1 MNGQFEWVDIWRDPT
16 DKRWAKAHQII
27 AKIFRFAFHKHP
39 ISNTNPSPEEQESWL
54 GMFWVHLT
62 ESPQTLA
69 ASITH
74 HKGAVYTEAWRFL
87 DKTAHADEHAIRQK
101 LVRHLRSKKILPV
114 LKDHEA
120 FRNSFANFWE
130 LVQPDIPKENLGA
143 IPSILTPQNPT
154 QIPPLVQKELLPPH
168 LKQILRA
175 EERATTDWDLTE
187 KVWDKLEPNP
197 DGVLLLSQT
206 EATEDMPISESTH
219 EDAGL
224 KQYHKAESSFEMD
237 LPFYV
242 AEILEGV
249 SLTDQHIV
257 AALLMGR
264 SQQAIADEYG
274 TSRRGVQEAYA
285 RFKESLQKII
295 DRADLSEEE
304 VRTIIK
310 KIVHTWQDELF
321 SIEQGE

>member
-1 MNGQFEWVDIWRDPT
+1 MNGQFEWVDIWRDPN
-16 DKRWAKAHQII
+16 DKRWAQAHQMIS
-27 AKIFRFAFHKHP
+27 KIFRFAFNKHP
-39 ISNTNPSPEEQESWL
+39 ISNTNSSPEEQESWL
-54 GMFWVHLT
+54 GMFWVHIT

-69 ASITH
+69 ASVTH

-87 DKTAHADEHAIRQK
+87 DKHAHTDGDAIRQK
-101 LVRHLRSKKILPV
+101 LVRHLRSKKLLPIL
-114 LKDHEA
+114 KESED

-130 LVQPDIPKENLGA
+130 LVNPNIPKEELGS

-154 QIPPLVQKELLPPH
+154 QIPPLVQKEILPPY
-168 LKQILRA
+168 LRQILRA
-175 EERATTDWDLTE
+175 ESKATNDWDLTE
-187 KVWDKLEPNP
+187 KIWDKLEPSP
-197 DGVLLLSQT
+197 DGVLFLGKTDL
-206 EATEDMPISESTH
+206 EEHMPLSESTH

-224 KQYHKAESSFEMD
+224 RQYHKAESSFEMD

-242 AEILEGV
+242 AEIHEVV
-249 SLTDQHIV
+249 SLPDQHIV
-257 AALLMGR
+257 AALLMGQ
-264 SQQAIADEYG
+264 SQQAIAEEYG

-295 DRADLSEEE
+295 DRAELSEEE

-321 SIEQGE
+321 SVEQGE